1 MSPFWRHI
9 VVAAAIFVLVSL
21 LARAIDWS
29 LRRRPL
35 APEAATR
42 YRVFRRIV
50 TVVILT
56 VGLFSAL
63 LAIPEV
69 RAVAGGLLASSA
81 LLGIVIGFAAQRTL
95 GNFVAGILI
104 ALAQPVRIGDRVE
117 YDGMPG
123 VVEEIGLTYTFIR
136 AVDRRRI
143 VVPNE
148 KLASDTIVNAS
159 IRSRET
165 FAEVSVPIPLT
176 ADLEAAVEAL
186 RTDVAGE
193 RDAQVYLSSLGE
205 TTTFATVTI
214 RAVAID
220 DGAALQLERDL
231 RLRTHRRLRELGVWA

>member
-1 MSPFWRHI
+1 MSPFWKHI
-9 VVAAAIFVLVSL
+9 VIAAVIFAVVTL

-29 LRRRPL
+29 LQRRPL

-42 YRVFRRIV
+42 YRVFRRMV
-50 TVVILT
+50 TVVILM

-81 LLGIVIGFAAQRTL
+81 LLGIVLGFAAQRTL

-117 YDGMPG
+117 YEGSTG

-136 AVDRRRI
+136 AGDRRRI

-165 FAEVSVPIPLT
+165 FAEVSIPVPLA
-176 ADLEAAVEAL
+176 ADLDAALDAL

-193 RDAQVYLSSLGE
+193 REASVYVTSLGNP
-205 TTTFATVTI
+205 ATVTV
-214 RAVAID
+214 RAAASD
-220 DGAALQLERDL
+220 DLAAELLEHDL
-231 RLRTHRRLRELGVWA
+231 RLRAHRRLHALGVWT

>member
-1 MSPFWRHI
+1 MDPFWRHI
-9 VVAAAIFVLVSL
+9 VIAAAIFVAITLF
-21 LARAIDWS
+21 ARAIDWW
-29 LRRRPL
+29 LLRRPL

-50 TVVILT
+50 TVVIL
-56 VGLFSAL
+56 VIGLFSAL

-81 LLGIVIGFAAQRTL
+81 LLGVVIGFAAQRTL

-117 YDGMPG
+117 YEGTSG

-136 AVDRRRI
+136 ATDRRRI

-165 FAEVSVPIPLT
+165 FAEVSVPVPLA
-176 ADLEAAVEAL
+176 ADLDAAVEAL
-186 RTDVAGE
+186 REDVADE
-193 RDAQVYLSSLGE
+193 RDGAVYVSSLDDP
-205 TTTFATVTI
+205 ATVTL
-214 RAVAID
+214 RA
-220 DGAALQLERDL
+220 AASDELAAERLEQEL
-231 RLRTHRRLRELGVWA
+231 RVRAHRRLRALGVWA